1 MKFEEKLSK
10 IEEIATLLQNKETE
24 LEKSVE
30 LYEEGMK
37 LAKELEEELGK
48 FERRIDIATKDLEDG
63 VETEPYNIPN

>member
-1 MKFEEKLSK
+1 MKFEEKLAK
-10 IEEIATLLQNKETE
+10 IEEIANLLQDKNTE
-24 LEKSVE
+24 LEKSVS

-63 VETEPYNIPN
+63 VETQPY